1 MFWLSPGVPRSVAP
15 SGMPEPLFDP
25 AIKPDVNVL
34 ELDAAAEPPNELF
47 AVAEPQPEERLEPPP
62 SNWALETVFGH
73 GMTSG
78 LSPGGFSSVA
88 PSGMVPEGEDES
100 ESVPSGEVMPMPG
113 IWFACALAAATL
125 ANQTIAD
132 KMHVPRIKVGL
143 SCSMPV
149 DTVKADRPRSRRPGP
164 VACVPLISKPAS
176 DWPVPAPQSAARG
189 TGSRTPIRL
198 SS

>member
-143 SCSMPV
+143 SRSMPF
-149 DTVKADRPRSRRPGP
+149 DTVKADRPRSRRPEP

-176 DWPVPAPQSAARG
+176 DQPVPAPRSAAPG
-189 TGSRTPIRL
+189 TGSRAPIRL

>member
-1 MFWLSPGVPRSVAP
+1 MDVPDVDDGHGATDILGMTMFWLSPGVPRSVAP
-15 SGMPEPLFDP
+15 RGMPEPLFDP
-25 AIKPDVNVL
+25 AIKPDVNAL
-34 ELDAAAEPPNELF
+34 ELDAAAEPPNEPF

-88 PSGMVPEGEDES
+88 PSGIVPEGDES
-100 ESVPSGEVMPMPG
+100 ESVVPSGDVMPMPG
-113 IWFACALAAATL
+113 VWFACALAAATL

-132 KMHVPRIKVGL
+132 KMHVPRIKFGL

-149 DTVKADRPRSRRPGP
+149 DTVTADRARPG
-164 VACVPLISKPAS
+164 
-176 DWPVPAPQSAARG
+176 DRG
-189 TGSRTPIRL
+189 RWRVFR
-198 SS
+198 

>member
-1 MFWLSPGVPRSVAP
+1 VIIDVPDVDDGHGATDILGIKMFWLSPGVPRSVAP

-25 AIKPDVNVL
+25 AIRPDVNVL
-34 ELDAAAEPPNELF
+34 ELDAVAEPPNELF

-100 ESVPSGEVMPMPG
+100 ESVPSGDVMPMPG
-113 IWFACALAAATL
+113 VWFACALAAATP

-149 DTVKADRPRSRRPGP
+149 DTVS
-164 VACVPLISKPAS
+164 
-176 DWPVPAPQSAARG
+176 
-189 TGSRTPIRL
+189 
-198 SS
+198 